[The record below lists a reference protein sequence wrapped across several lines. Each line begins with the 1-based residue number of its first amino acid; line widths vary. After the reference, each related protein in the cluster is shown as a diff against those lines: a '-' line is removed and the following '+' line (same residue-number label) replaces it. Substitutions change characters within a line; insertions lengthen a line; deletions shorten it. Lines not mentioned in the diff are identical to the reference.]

1 MMFLILLLLCTLSL
15 SERLKKKEIG
25 NCNKKDAL
33 IYKHLGSEFSHMFRA
48 FGGVTVSKTSYE
60 AAVRQATGLSPSCS
74 ECYGNAYICGYNKC
88 FWSCSSEGKSCDDCL
103 KSEGCIEACNE
114 CTKF

>member
-1 MMFLILLLLCTLSL
+1 MMFLILLLCTLSFGRV
-15 SERLKKKEIG
+15 EKRA
-25 NCNKKDAL
+25 CNKRDAL
-33 IYKHLGSEFSHMFRA
+33 IYKHLGSEFSHTFRA

-74 ECYGNAYICGYNKC
+74 ECYGDAYICGYNKC

-103 KSEGCIEACNE
+103 KSEGCIAACNE
-114 CTKF
+114 CTKFLN